1 MTINMLQ
8 TQYVISILP
17 QVNSYCNHLQEIYIQ
32 WYLNFYPKFTAG
44 ANKDGSEY
52 KIIWL
57 KI

>member
-1 MTINMLQ
+1 MLQ